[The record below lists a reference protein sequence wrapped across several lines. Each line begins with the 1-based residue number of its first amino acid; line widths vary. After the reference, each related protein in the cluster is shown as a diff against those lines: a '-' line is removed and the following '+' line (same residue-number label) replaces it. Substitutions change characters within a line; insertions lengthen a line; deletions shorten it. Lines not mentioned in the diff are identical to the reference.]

1 MNKAFT
7 RRKFLTTSSCA
18 LGAAALGESV
28 YQDAAAQ
35 PAEITRVDLNH
46 AWVFQGGGCN
56 VFAIPGMTED
66 GVLMVDGG
74 LADHTGAILDAVYD
88 TFGQERVHT
97 LVNTHWH
104 PEQTGANER
113 LGAEGTV
120 IIAHEKTRMFLENAV
135 MSALYEGR
143 YGPLADA
150 GLPVTTLSG
159 TGTFKFAGQEII
171 YGYLPA
177 AHSESDLFLYFPILD
192 ILIAGGPVT
201 TDQWPILDI
210 RHGAWTGGLVSAYEM
225 LGQIVSADTTVIP
238 AHGPIISG
246 TDLLRMRAMYTNFHL
261 DLAEQ
266 LNLGMGPK
274 DTVNMGL
281 LDDYVDQYG
290 DPTQFIDYATR
301 SMQRAFVP
309 D

>member
-1 MNKAFT
+1 MTNAHS

-18 LGAAALGESV
+18 LGAAALGESLLRTTS
-28 YQDAAAQ
+28 AQ
-35 PAEITRVDLNH
+35 SAEITRVDLNH

-56 VFAIPGMTED
+56 VFAIPGMNED

-74 LADHTGAILDAVYD
+74 LAANADAVIDAVLD
-88 TFGQERVHT
+88 TFGQDRVHT

-113 LGAEGTV
+113 LGAGGAT
-120 IIAHEKTRMFLENAV
+120 IIAHEKTKMFLENAV
-135 MSALYEGR
+135 MSSLYEGR
-143 YGPLADA
+143 YGPLAA
-150 GLPVTTLSG
+150 PGLPTITLG
-159 TGTFKFAGQEII
+159 TSGTFKFAGQEII

-177 AHSESDLFLYFPILD
+177 AHAESDIFLYFPILD
-192 ILIAGGPVT
+192 TLIAGGPVT
-201 TDQWPILDI
+201 TGQWPVMDI
-210 RHGAWTGGLVSAYEM
+210 RHGAWIGGLLRAYET
-225 LGQIVSADTTVIP
+225 LAQVVSADTTVIP

-246 TDLLRMRAMYTNFHL
+246 TDILRMRAMYTNLHL

-274 DTVNMGL
+274 DVVEMGL
-281 LDDYVDQYG
+281 LDEFIDDFG
-290 DPTQFIDYATR
+290 DPTEFIATAHR
-301 SMQRAFVP
+301 SLQRAYVP